1 MEQKDQQGI
10 EPEQQRMAEKQDS
23 ERFKDRNEECP
34 TDKDS
39 LRINQSQMDCDMERE
54 AKARIRHSCPP
65 VYTSPT
71 YLCPPTH
78 LFPTLTRRQHPLVP
92 QNTCLTCG
100 CWGEVGVRDKWV
112 LGTNFTSEQGGHKC
126 VRDM

>member
-34 TDKDS
+34 ADKDS

-54 AKARIRHSCPP
+54 AKARIRHNCPQQTYVP
-65 VYTSPT
+65 RPT
-71 YLCPPTH
+71 CSQHRLIANNH
-78 LFPTLTRRQHPLVP
+78 LGFFI
-92 QNTCLTCG
+92 
-100 CWGEVGVRDKWV
+100 W
-112 LGTNFTSEQGGHKC
+112 
-126 VRDM
+126 